1 MRIVWGTGTGPTD
14 VASYDAALADA
25 GVHNYNIVTVSS
37 IVPTGAV
44 VESVGTAPDLG
55 PPGNRLTAV
64 QARAT
69 VAGPDR
75 ATAGLGWAT
84 GDGRDAPRGEGP
96 GVIYEA
102 SGEFGEETARERI
115 RRGIDAATELRDWPL
130 AEPELR
136 IASTT
141 VDAGTFATAVAL
153 AVFGESEPII

>member
-25 GVHNYNIVTVSS
+25 GVHNYNIVPVSTN
-37 IVPTGAV
+37 VPIGAV
-44 VESVGTAPDLG
+44 VASVGTAPDLG
-55 PPGNRLTAV
+55 PAGNRLTAV

-84 GDGRDAPRGEGP
+84 GGEQGTTAGEGP

-102 SGEFGEETARERI
+102 SGEFGEDTARERI
-115 RRGIDAATELRDWPL
+115 RRGIDAATDLRDWPL
-130 AEPELR
+130 AEPDLR

-141 VDAGTFATAVAL
+141 VDAGAFATAVAL
-153 AVFGESEPII
+153 AVFGESEPIL